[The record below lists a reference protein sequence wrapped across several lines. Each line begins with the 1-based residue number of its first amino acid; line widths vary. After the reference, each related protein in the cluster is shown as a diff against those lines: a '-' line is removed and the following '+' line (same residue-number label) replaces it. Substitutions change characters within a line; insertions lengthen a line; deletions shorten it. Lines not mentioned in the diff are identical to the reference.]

1 MSANSSAPADGGER
15 RVEGPA
21 SVSLRSDTRAQL
33 SRYDGSDPNI
43 PVLIAY
49 KGKVYDVTASF
60 PWAKGTHWD
69 DVRAGEDLTGRL
81 KESIH
86 GEEML
91 VRVPCIWDVGR
102 LTGPHARHGISP
114 RRRASPPLCS

>member
-1 MSANSSAPADGGER
+1 M
-15 RVEGPA
+15 EGPA
-21 SVSLRSDTRAQL
+21 SVSLRGYTRAQL
-33 SRYDGSDPNI
+33 ARHDGSDPNI

-60 PWAKGTHWD
+60 PWAKGTHWG

-91 VRVPCIWDVGR
+91 LRVPRIGM
-102 LTGPHARHGISP
+102 LEG
-114 RRRASPPLCS
+114 

>member
-1 MSANSSAPADGGER
+1 VSADVQGPVAPR
-15 RVEGPA
+15 RY
-21 SVSLRSDTRAQL
+21 TRAEL
-33 SRYDGSDPNI
+33 ARHNGADLAL

-60 PWAKGTHWD
+60 PWAKGSHWGD
-69 DVRAGEDLTGRL
+69 LRAGEDLTGQL

-91 VRVPCIWDVGR
+91 ARVPCVGV
-102 LTGPHARHGISP
+102 LDE
-114 RRRASPPLCS
+114 